1 MTNKHTW
8 LRGALCAVAFL
19 AGPAFGMGQGL
30 KVCLESGPPPL
41 SSKEQGGIDM
51 AVAQQV
57 ADWLGR
63 PLEIVWYEGE
73 DDSDASPAAQIN
85 GLLSAG
91 ECQLAGGF
99 PLVSDGLRAP
109 FNTKYPL
116 MLPDH
121 TRRFVTLGTL
131 IHTTPYR
138 SVDFRVV
145 LGTGAGKRAVNGLD
159 DLRGLRLLAE
169 QNSLADHLLLA
180 HGGGVLRPDV
190 VHVPMLQ
197 AGVPAA
203 LEKGD
208 GAAAL
213 VEGPQFDAYRQA
225 HPDSSL
231 QDSGYRHPLQV
242 NVGFVALD
250 TQRGLVDLFNEAI
263 PDLLAEGDIGAEF
276 ARLGYRFLKPVEPV
290 VLPSLTLRLLAQPD
304 GGS

>member
-1 MTNKHTW
+1 MIGTRNCW
-8 LRGALCAVAFL
+8 RGVVCALALL

-41 SSKEQGGIDM
+41 SSGVRGGIDL

-73 DDSDASPAAQIN
+73 DDSDASPAAQVN

-109 FNTKYPL
+109 INTRYPL
-116 MLPDH
+116 VLPDH
-121 TRRFVTLGTL
+121 SRRFVTLGTL
-131 IHTTPYR
+131 IHSAPYR
-138 SVDFRVV
+138 SVDFRIV
-145 LGTGAGKRAVNGLD
+145 LGAAAGQRMVRSLD
-159 DLRGLRLLAE
+159 DLRGLRLLTE
-169 QNSLADHLLLA
+169 QNSLADNILLA
-180 HGGGVLRPDV
+180 HGGGVLQGNIA
-190 VHVPMLQ
+190 HVPMLQ
-197 AGVPAA
+197 SGVLAA

-213 VEGPQFDAYRQA
+213 VEGPQFDAYKQA
-225 HPDSSL
+225 NPDSTL
-231 QDSGYRHPLQV
+231 RDSGYRHPLQV

-250 TQRGLVDLFNEAI
+250 TLRGMVDLFDEAI
-263 PDLLAEGDIGAEF
+263 SDLVTGGDLAAEF
-276 ARLGYRFLKPVEPV
+276 AGRGYRFAPPVEPV
-290 VLPSLTLRLLAQPD
+290 VLPPLTLRLLAAPA

>member
-1 MTNKHTW
+1 MSTGHRW
-8 LRGALCAVAFL
+8 LHGAACALVL
-19 AGPAFGMGQGL
+19 VAGPAFGMGQGL

-51 AVAQQV
+51 AAAQQV

-73 DDSDASPAAQIN
+73 DDSDASPAAQVN

-109 FNTKYPL
+109 YNTQYPL
-116 MLPDH
+116 VLPDH
-121 TRRFVTLGTL
+121 TRHFVSLGTL
-131 IHTTPYR
+131 IHTVPYR
-138 SVDFRVV
+138 SVDFRVL
-145 LGTGAGKRAVNGLD
+145 LGAAAGQRTVRSLD

-169 QNSLADHLLLA
+169 PSSLADNILLA
-180 HGGGVLRPDV
+180 HGGGVLRGNIM
-190 VHVPMLQ
+190 HVPMLQ
-197 AGVPAA
+197 SDVLTA

-213 VEGPQFDAYRQA
+213 VEGPQHDAYQQA
-225 HPDSSL
+225 HPDSTL
-231 QDSGYRHPLQV
+231 RDSGYRHPLQV

-250 TQRGLVDLFNEAI
+250 TLRGLVDLFDEAI
-263 PDLLAEGDIGAEF
+263 PDLIERGDLATEF
-276 ARLGYRFLKPVEPV
+276 ARRGYRFVPPVEPV
-290 VLPSLTLRLLAQPD
+290 VLPALTQRLLGTPSP
-304 GGS
+304 GP

>member
-1 MTNKHTW
+1 MIGTRNR
-8 LRGALCAVAFL
+8 LRGVACALALL

-41 SSKEQGGIDM
+41 SSKQRGGIDL
-51 AVAQQV
+51 AVARQV

-63 PLEIVWYEGE
+63 PLEIVWYEVE
-73 DDSDASPAAQIN
+73 DDADASPAAQVN

-91 ECQLAGGF
+91 LCQLAGGF
-99 PLVSDGLRAP
+99 PLVSDGLRVP
-109 FNTKYPL
+109 LTDQYPL
-116 MLPDH
+116 ALPDG
-121 TRRFVTLGTL
+121 TRRWVKLGTL
-131 IHTTPYR
+131 IHPAPYR
-138 SVDFRVV
+138 SVDFRIV
-145 LGTGAGKRAVNGLD
+145 LGAAAGKRAVGSLD
-159 DLRGLRLLAE
+159 DVRGLRLLAE

-180 HGGGVLRPDV
+180 HAGGELRPDV

-197 AGVPAA
+197 AGVLAA

-213 VEGPQFDAYRQA
+213 VEGPQLDAYRQA
-225 HPDSSL
+225 HPGSTL
-231 QDSGYRHPLQV
+231 RDSGYRHQLRV

-263 PDLLAEGDIGAEF
+263 PDLLTEGDIAAEF
-276 ARLGYRFLKPVEPV
+276 ARLGYRFLQPVEPV
-290 VLPSLTLRLLAQPD
+290 VLPPLTLRLLAQPA

>member
-1 MTNKHTW
+1 MTRKHNW
-8 LRGALCAVAFL
+8 LHGAVCAVAL
-19 AGPAFGMGQGL
+19 TAGPAFGMGQGL

-41 SSKEQGGIDM
+41 SSKAQGGIDL
-51 AVAQQV
+51 AAAQQV

-73 DDSDASPAAQIN
+73 DDSDASPAAQVN

-99 PLVSDGLRAP
+99 PLVSDGLRVP
-109 FNTKYPL
+109 YNTQYPL
-116 MLPDH
+116 LLPDH
-121 TRRFVTLGTL
+121 TRHFVTLGTL
-131 IHTTPYR
+131 IHTVPYR

-145 LGTGAGKRAVNGLD
+145 LGAAAGQRSVRSLD

-169 QNSLADHLLLA
+169 PSSLADNILLA
-180 HGGGVLRPDV
+180 HGGGVLQGNI

-197 AGVPAA
+197 SDVLTA

-213 VEGPQFDAYRQA
+213 VEGPQYDAYRQA
-225 HPDSSL
+225 HPDSTL
-231 QDSGYRHPLQV
+231 RDSGYRHPLQV

-250 TQRGLVDLFNEAI
+250 TLRGMVDLFDEAI
-263 PDLLAEGDIGAEF
+263 PDLIEQGDFATEF
-276 ARLGYRFLKPVEPV
+276 ARRGYRFVPPVEPA
-290 VLPSLTLRLLAQPD
+290 VLPPLTLRLLARPAD
-304 GGS
+304 GS

>member
-1 MTNKHTW
+1 MIGKRSCLH
-8 LRGALCAVAFL
+8 GIICAAALL

-30 KVCLESGPPPL
+30 KVCLESGPPPV
-41 SSKEQGGIDM
+41 SSKERGGIDL

-63 PLEIVWYEGE
+63 PLEIVWYEVE
-73 DDSDASPAAQIN
+73 DDADSSPAAQVN

-91 ECQLAGGF
+91 VCQLAGGF
-99 PLVSDGLRAP
+99 PLVSDGLRVP
-109 FNTKYPL
+109 LTEKYPL
-116 MLPDH
+116 VLPDGS
-121 TRRFVTLGTL
+121 RRFVTLGTL
-131 IHTTPYR
+131 IHTAPYR

-145 LGTGAGKRAVNGLD
+145 LGASADMRTVSKLD

-197 AGVPAA
+197 AGVLAA

-213 VEGPQFDAYRQA
+213 VEGPQFDAYKQA

-231 QDSGYRHPLQV
+231 RDGGYRHPLQV
-242 NVGFVALD
+242 NVGFVGLD
-250 TQRGLVDLFNEAI
+250 TQRGLVDLFDEAI
-263 PDLLAEGDIGAEF
+263 SDLLAEGDIEAEF
-276 ARLGYRFLKPVEPV
+276 ARLGYRFLKPVEPS
-290 VLPSLTLRLLAQPD
+290 VLPPLTLRLLAPSAD
-304 GGS
+304 GS

>member
-1 MTNKHTW
+1 MTVKRNC
-8 LRGALCAVAFL
+8 LRGIVCALAFL

-30 KVCLESGPPPL
+30 KVCLEGGPPPL
-41 SSKEQGGIDM
+41 SSKEQGGIDL

-73 DDSDASPAAQIN
+73 DDADASPAAQVN
-85 GLLSAG
+85 GLLAAG

-116 MLPDH
+116 VLPDH

-131 IHTTPYR
+131 IHTAPYR

-145 LGTGAGKRAVNGLD
+145 LGTGAGKRAVNSLD

-180 HGGGVLRPDV
+180 HGGGILRADV

-197 AGVPAA
+197 SGVLAV

-213 VEGPQFDAYRQA
+213 VEGPQHDAYTRA
-225 HPDSSL
+225 HPGSAL
-231 QDSGYRHPLQV
+231 RDSGYRHPLQV

-250 TQRGLVDLFNEAI
+250 TLRGMVDLFDEAI
-263 PDLLAEGDIGAEF
+263 SDLLAQGDFAAEF
-276 ARLGYRFLKPVEPV
+276 ARRGYRFAPPVEPA
-290 VLPSLTLRLLAQPD
+290 VLPPLTLRLLAQPAD
-304 GGS
+304 GS